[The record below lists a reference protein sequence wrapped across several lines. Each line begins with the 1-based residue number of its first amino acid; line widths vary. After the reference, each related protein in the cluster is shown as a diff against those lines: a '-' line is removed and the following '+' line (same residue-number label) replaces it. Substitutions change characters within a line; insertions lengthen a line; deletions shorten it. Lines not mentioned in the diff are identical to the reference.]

1 MSSKETL
8 KLEDMFGPDFP
19 SLEDR
24 LGRAYVDPVV
34 WERSREIMRTSPT
47 ERSGLQAELTAYVA
61 AAYAL
66 FPEESEPAITSLNG
80 TGSGTSNAKT

>member
-1 MSSKETL
+1 MK
-8 KLEDMFGPDFP
+8 DMFGPDFP
-19 SLEDR
+19 SVEDR

-34 WERSREIMRTSPT
+34 WERSRKIMRTAPSD
-47 ERSGLQAELTAYVA
+47 RSGLQAELTTYVA

-80 TGSGTSNAKT
+80 TGIGHSNENEIKNA